1 MSMKRMKHLLVLC
14 LALVMVVG
22 LLSVTALAV
31 DSFLSITAQG
41 QAEPYKV
48 GDTVKVS
55 VTLSSEA
62 PADGNFSITSDAGSW
77 LKGEGLQ
84 VDNDG
89 RSCTKIFTVMELPGK
104 SQNVTFTVN
113 YIDSKGEP
121 LADDKADSIQMDF
134 EAPTP
139 APVEYTLAGS
149 LFVNGKKVT
158 PWTDDR
164 FSGKEGDT
172 FTLDRFY
179 QSALDRAEAEIDLH
193 GATMEVCY
201 PGGDPID
208 TAKVYEFGCSD
219 FWAANKTTA
228 NVWVRLSTIHSVT
241 FDSKGGTPVE
251 MEEVNYGAYAT
262 APVAPTKNGYKFVSW
277 CAADGTAYNFNT
289 PITSNVTLYAKWEED
304 TTSKPDLH
312 YYVEADFP
320 TWLLTDTY
328 RDVSISIWGD
338 RGLDWQE
345 GATLYVA
352 VNNSDA
358 ELWYYDSDG
367 GFLGQGEYVDTV
379 WEEKIPDALTFN
391 ERTITIPLS
400 LYLDRAGTYKFTFTL
415 VADDG
420 KTVLATDSAT
430 VRAYTETHDDYR
442 IYLDCGR
449 HGSISTTPSTWADY
463 KDTVTIYVNPDKGYE
478 LDTLRVYDKDKDRVS
493 IYTNHRGDY
502 TFTMPKSSVTVY
514 ATFKE
519 VNYDHFVDVSR
530 DSWYYDAVYYVYDH
544 DIMDGVGS
552 RKFAPYGD
560 LSRAMIVTTLYRLE
574 DEPRVRNYGTFRDV
588 DEDAW
593 YADAVEWAAEEGIV
607 KGYGKKTFG
616 PNRSVTV
623 EQLAAILQRYAD
635 YKGYDIDETIRLYSD
650 AVVSQWA
657 VDNVRWAVAEDLLR
671 GGRSVDAT
679 QVATRAEIAYA
690 LYNFMMNVAD

>member
-22 LLSVTALAV
+22 LLSVTALADDTKTV
-31 DSFLSITAQG
+31 QLHLHVNGKAPVVVTLGQYEVGTEIQPIIKKVELSDYYDELGFDDYTDYTYAG
-41 QAEPYKV
+41 PYK
-48 GDTVKVS
+48 
-55 VTLSSEA
+55 
-62 PADGNFSITSDAGSW
+62 
-77 LKGEGLQ
+77 
-84 VDNDG
+84 DNDG
-89 RSCTKIFTVMELPGK
+89 INFYPFEDNATITDWTNIHYYITTTEKVVYYLTAEDLASRNEPIYPTKAAYGSTLP
-104 SQNVTFTVN
+104 T
-113 YIDSKGEP
+113 
-121 LADDKADSIQMDF
+121 AD
-134 EAPTP
+134 APTP
-139 APVEYTLAGS
+139 
-149 LFVNGKKVT
+149 
-158 PWTDDR
+158 
-164 FSGKEGDT
+164 
-172 FTLDRFY
+172 
-179 QSALDRAEAEIDLH
+179 
-193 GATMEVCY
+193 
-201 PGGDPID
+201 
-208 TAKVYEFGCSD
+208 
-219 FWAANKTTA
+219 
-228 NVWVRLSTIHSVT
+228 VR
-241 FDSKGGTPVE
+241 K
-251 MEEVNYGAYAT
+251 
-262 APVAPTKNGYKFVSW
+262 GYKFLYWAREGQTKNVNGQAVNGWTNLYAVWEAIPEPVSYTVTFNSNGGTEVKPQNVRSGELADEP
-277 CAADGTAYNFNT
+277 AAPTRDGYTFLGWYTEDGKEFTFSTPINSNITLKAEWQKNT
-289 PITSNVTLYAKWEED
+289 PP
-304 TTSKPDLH
+304 KPELH

-367 GFLGQGEYVDTV
+367 WYWGYGKYVDTV
-379 WEEKIPDALTFN
+379 HAGKIPDALEFN
-391 ERTITIPLS
+391 ETGVTIPLS
-400 LYLDRAGTYKFTFTL
+400 LYLDRAGTYDFTFTL
-415 VADDG
+415 EAADG
-420 KTVLATDSAT
+420 TVLATDTAT

-449 HGSISTTPSTWADY
+449 HGSISTSPSTWADY

-478 LDTLRVYDKDKDRVS
+478 LDTLRVYDSDKDRVS

-560 LSRAMIVTTLYRLE
+560 LSRAMIVTTLYRME
-574 DEPRVRNYGTFRDV
+574 DEPRVRTSGTFRDV

-657 VDNVRWAVAEDLLR
+657 LDNVRWAVAEGLLR
-671 GGRSVDAT
+671 GGRSVDST

>member
-22 LLSVTALAV
+22 LLSVTALAADTRTVQLYLHVNGKAPVVVTLGQYEVGAEIQPIIDSV
-31 DSFLSITAQG
+31 DLSNYNDNIGSSNYTAG
-41 QAEPYKV
+41 DPYKD
-48 GDTVKVS
+48 GGGAFADNATITGWTNIHYDITTKEKVVYFLTEEDRVS
-55 VTLSSEA
+55 GSPSLLSTTALYGSTL
-62 PADGNFSITSDAGSW
+62 PTSDAPTPTREGYTFLYWAREGQKTDVTNQTVSGWTNLYGVWEATPKPVSYTVTFNSNGGS
-77 LKGEGLQ
+77 K
-84 VDNDG
+84 VD
-89 RSCTKIFTVMELPGK
+89 
-104 SQNVTFTVN
+104 SQNVRSGELAEKPADPTRSGYTFLGWYT
-113 YIDSKGEP
+113 
-121 LADDKADSIQMDF
+121 ADNRAFDF
-134 EAPTP
+134 
-139 APVEYTLAGS
+139 G
-149 LFVNGKKVT
+149 
-158 PWTDDR
+158 
-164 FSGKEGDT
+164 
-172 FTLDRFY
+172 
-179 QSALDRAEAEIDLH
+179 
-193 GATMEVCY
+193 
-201 PGGDPID
+201 
-208 TAKVYEFGCSD
+208 
-219 FWAANKTTA
+219 
-228 NVWVRLSTIHSVT
+228 
-241 FDSKGGTPVE
+241 
-251 MEEVNYGAYAT
+251 
-262 APVAPTKNGYKFVSW
+262 
-277 CAADGTAYNFNT
+277 T
-289 PITSNVTLYAKWEED
+289 PITSDITLYAKWEKGAMPE
-304 TTSKPDLH
+304 PDLH
-312 YYVEADFP
+312 YYVDANFP
-320 TWLLTDTY
+320 SRLLIDTN

-338 RGLDWQE
+338 RGVSWQE
-345 GATLYVA
+345 DATLYVKVDGPA
-352 VNNSDA
+352 RSDA
-358 ELWYYDSDG
+358 DLWYYDSDG
-367 GFLGQGEYVDTV
+367 WYWGYGKYVDTV
-379 WEEKIPDALTFN
+379 HAGKIPDALEFN
-391 ERTITIPLS
+391 ETGVTIPLS
-400 LYLDRAGTYKFTFTL
+400 LYLDRAGTYDFTFTL
-415 VADDG
+415 EAADG
-420 KTVLATDSAT
+420 TVLATDTAT

-449 HGSISTTPSTWADY
+449 HGSISTSPSTWADY

-544 DIMDGVGS
+544 DIMDGVGN
-552 RKFAPYGD
+552 RKFDPYGD
-560 LSRAMIVTTLYRLE
+560 LSRAMIVTTLYRME

-593 YADAVEWAAEEGIV
+593 YAEAVEWAAEEGIV

-657 VDNVRWAVAEDLLR
+657 VDNVRWAVAEGLLR
-671 GGRSVDAT
+671 GGRSVDST

>member
-22 LLSVTALAV
+22 LLSVTALAA
-31 DSFLSITAQG
+31 DDDLSITVQG
-41 QAEPYKV
+41 QPEPNPE
-48 GDTVKVS
+48 GGA
-55 VTLSSEA
+55 VTLS
-62 PADGNFSITSDAGSW
+62 
-77 LKGEGLQ
+77 
-84 VDNDG
+84 
-89 RSCTKIFTVMELPGK
+89 
-104 SQNVTFTVN
+104 
-113 YIDSKGEP
+113 GEP
-121 LADDKADSIQMDF
+121 SEEDLD
-134 EAPTP
+134 
-139 APVEYTLAGS
+139 PVMYTVAGS
-149 LFVNGKKVT
+149 LYVNGKDV
-158 PWTDDR
+158 DR
-164 FSGKEGDT
+164 QLKRYDGP
-172 FTLDRFY
+172 
-179 QSALDRAEAEIDLH
+179 Q
-193 GATMEVCY
+193 
-201 PGGDPID
+201 GDPINFSPMIEEAKDLALSMDADNDPVCADATVYTPGLYGRPVTGGTYGEDFNWQEINGKNIMYFAVKATTYYSVSFNSNGGTPDFETQTVAYND
-208 TAKVYEFGCSD
+208 TAKKPDE
-219 FWAANKTTA
+219 
-228 NVWVRLSTIHSVT
+228 
-241 FDSKGGTPVE
+241 
-251 MEEVNYGAYAT
+251 
-262 APVAPTKNGYKFVSW
+262 PTKNGYKFLGW
-277 CAADGTAYNFNT
+277 YTEEGTEYNFT
-289 PITSNVTLYAKWEED
+289 ESITKSITLTAKWEKD
-304 TTSKPDLH
+304 TTPVPDLH
-312 YYVEADFP
+312 YYVEANFP
-320 TWLLTDTY
+320 SKLLADTY

-338 RGLDWQE
+338 RGVSWQE
-345 GATLYVA
+345 NATLRVEVDGPA
-352 VNNSDA
+352 RSDA
-358 ELWYYDSDG
+358 DLWYYDSDG
-367 GFLGQGEYVDTV
+367 WYWGYGKYVDTV
-379 WEEKIPDALTFN
+379 HAGKIPDALEFN
-391 ERTITIPLS
+391 ETGVTIPLS
-400 LYLDRAGTYKFTFTL
+400 LYLDRAGTYDFTFTL
-415 VADDG
+415 KADDG
-420 KTVLATDSAT
+420 TVLATDTAT
-430 VRAYTETHDDYR
+430 GRAYTETHDDYR

-449 HGSISTTPSTWADY
+449 HGSISTSPSTWADY

-657 VDNVRWAVAEDLLR
+657 LDNVRWAVAEDLLR